1 MSIVPGHCSYKCNNL
16 LVLKMGPALAKEGEF
31 YQTASRTANRQCV
44 EANGAGAG
52 ASNDKKQTNDGVI

>member
-1 MSIVPGHCSYKCNNL
+1 
-16 LVLKMGPALAKEGEF
+16 MGPALAKEGEF

-52 ASNDKKQTNDGVI
+52 ASNDGKQTNDGVI